1 MSAVGVAAL
10 LRCSAAPLSRDV
22 HFVEGRVFDLSSSP
36 GALLS
41 LAQELSVRM
50 RSGDSV
56 GSAGVCQNN
65 ANKNCHFSSLQ
76 QAVFENFCCA
86 SPTFGEAPL
95 LPFPL

>member
-56 GSAGVCQNN
+56 GSAGVCQND
-65 ANKNCHFSSLQ
+65 AN
-76 QAVFENFCCA
+76 
-86 SPTFGEAPL
+86 
-95 LPFPL
+95 